1 MTQKA
6 KCVSHLVR
14 IGALFALTGLFFAL
28 LFSPE
33 QVKPCAAE
41 TANPAKAQVIKWVDF
56 NVPSTVLIQALSYDV
71 ESFGSERHAGMVD
84 LLALT
89 AAKTGAKWGKGESKE
104 LKHFY
109 ERITAGETVGALAAN
124 YPYFPYYR
132 EAYDAVL
139 GGFVGEYAIEEAD
152 STNGTKIVNRYGL
165 KAFSPIAKG
174 YGFGHYDDFGSPRS
188 YGFSRPHLGN
198 DLMGA
203 VGTPL
208 VAVEDGVV
216 EALGWNQYGG
226 WRIGIRSHDR
236 RRYYYYAHLRKD
248 HPYVKGL
255 QEGDTVHA
263 GDVIGYLGMTGYSA
277 EENVNNIDVPHLHF
291 GIQLIFDESQK
302 DCDNEIWIDVYQIVE
317 LLQQNRSAVKKNT
330 DTGEYERVCRFA
342 DGGSAS
348 G

>member
-1 MTQKA
+1 MTRKA
-6 KCVSHLVR
+6 KRISYLVR
-14 IGALFALTGLFFAL
+14 AGALFALIGLFFGL
-28 LFSPE
+28 LFVPE
-33 QVKPCAAE
+33 QAEPCAAE
-41 TANPAKAQVIKWVDF
+41 AANPAKPQAIKWVDF
-56 NVPSTVLIQALSYDV
+56 NVTSAVLSQALSYDV
-71 ESFGSERHAGMVD
+71 ESFGTEHHAGMVD

-104 LKHFY
+104 LKDFY
-109 ERITAGETVGALAAN
+109 ERIAGGETVETLAADC
-124 YPYFPYYR
+124 PYFSYYR

-139 GGFVGEYAIEEAD
+139 GGFVGEYAIEEPDGA
-152 STNGTKIVNRYGL
+152 NGTKTVNRYGL
-165 KAFSPIAKG
+165 KVFSPIAKG

-248 HPYVKGL
+248 HPYVEGL
-255 QEGDTVHA
+255 QEGDTVRA
-263 GDVIGYLGMTGYSA
+263 GDVIGYLGMTGYST

-291 GIQLIFDESQK
+291 GMQLIFDESQK
-302 DCDNEIWIDVYQIVE
+302 DGANEIWIDVYQIVE

-330 DTGEYERVCRFA
+330 DTEEYERVYHFVGEPGR
-342 DGGSAS
+342 S